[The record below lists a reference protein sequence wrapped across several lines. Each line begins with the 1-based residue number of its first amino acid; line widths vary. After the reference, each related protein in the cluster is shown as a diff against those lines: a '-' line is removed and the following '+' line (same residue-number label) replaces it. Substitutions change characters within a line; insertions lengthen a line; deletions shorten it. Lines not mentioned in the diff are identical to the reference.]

1 PQGDSHLVS
10 AGSSAKGDEPA
21 DTKGECPGGVGIPGW
36 HLECSAMSMRYLGE
50 SFDLH
55 TGGIDLVFPHH
66 EDEIAQSEAATGK
79 TFVRTWMH
87 CAHLHVSG
95 DKMSKSLGNI
105 SRVSDLL
112 ANGAEPRALRLALIS
127 AHYRTNLNYN
137 DDSLT
142 AAASAIA
149 RIDAFLSALNARSAI
164 TTGDSDV
171 DQRASALAEGSW
183 DRFATAMDDDLAV
196 PEALAV
202 LFDLVRDGNRLLDAN
217 CSGAGAQALLAV
229 LEKINAVLAVLP
241 DRAVLPVGAESL
253 LAERVAA
260 RAAKDW
266 ARSVALRDE
275 LASLGVLI
283 DDGRDGQ
290 RWRLAG
296 PQS

>member
-1 PQGDSHLVS
+1 
-10 AGSSAKGDEPA
+10 
-21 DTKGECPGGVGIPGW
+21 
-36 HLECSAMSMRYLGE
+36 MSMRYLGE
-50 SFDLH
+50 SLDLH

-79 TFVRTWMH
+79 PFVGTWMH

-112 ANGAEPRALRLALIS
+112 AGGAEPRALRLALIS

-149 RIDAFLSALNARSAI
+149 RIDAFVAALSARSAI
-164 TTGDSDV
+164 TTGDAEA
-171 DQRASALAEGSW
+171 DQRATTLAEASW
-183 DRFATAMDDDLAV
+183 SRFAAAMDDDLAV
-196 PEALAV
+196 PEALAA

-217 CSGAGAQALLAV
+217 CSGAGAQALIAV

-241 DRAVLPVGAESL
+241 DRAVLPAGAEAL
-253 LAERVAA
+253 LAERIAA

-266 ARSVALRDE
+266 ARSDALRDE

-296 PQS
+296 PQA